1 MTDLRQKPAV
11 VPDDDATDEAI
22 VAPGPSDVPTEDAR
36 WRRWLMS
43 ADDAPESP
51 ESPES
56 PYYLREWRGGAL
68 YGCPQRDFLT
78 RSHEA
83 VVTHIEKAHP
93 RIPEPDL
100 KTRAARAGIILAHR

>member
-22 VAPGPSDVPTEDAR
+22 VAPGPSDVPTEDA
-36 WRRWLMS
+36 S
-43 ADDAPESP
+43 ADDAP

-56 PYYLREWRGGAL
+56 PYYLREWRGDAL